1 MKYRYAAIPISL
13 IAVML
18 ICTGCVSTETY
29 PSYLSATS
37 TYDLRIIAD
46 GPVTNATFCIPL
58 PVKNGIPM
66 VGSRPLSPEDFRKP
80 GFTVSFT
87 QTPPDYPYSGKISDT
102 GSTAWFVT
110 ISADSWP
117 ANGYDLEIANGSH
130 HLSSSRGF
138 LETRT
143 PIGNE
148 SVLQPKLNFSA
159 PILEPEGVLFTTL
172 TRYKNAGSFPQTV
185 PAYEVYFAN
194 RNTSLQF
201 STEIEGSNMWLEGP
215 DQWRDNWY
223 SDSINIRLRGNGTGW
238 YPVSQYT
245 IDGDFWPAY
254 GYYPD
259 LARPEWQKPLT

>member
-1 MKYRYAAIPISL
+1 MKFLYEAIPISL

-29 PSYLSATS
+29 PSYLSASS
-37 TYDLRIIAD
+37 TYDLRIIPD

-58 PVKNGIPM
+58 PVKNGMPF
-66 VGSRPLSPEDFRKP
+66 VGSHLLSLEDFRKP

-87 QTPPDYPYSGKISDT
+87 QTPPDYPYSGKTPET
-102 GSTAWFVT
+102 GSAAWFVT

-117 ANGYDLEIANGSH
+117 ANGYDLEIANGSY
-130 HLSSSRGF
+130 HLPSPRGF

-148 SVLQPKLNFSA
+148 SVMQPKLNFSA
-159 PILEPEGVLFTTL
+159 PILEPVGVPFTTL
-172 TRYKNAGSFPQTV
+172 TRYKNAGTIPQTLPV
-185 PAYEVYFAN
+185 SMVYHADP
-194 RNTSLQF
+194 NTTVQIYA
-201 STEIEGSNMWLEGP
+201 TIKGVNQWLDGT
-215 DQWRDNWY
+215 DQWHNNEY
-223 SDSINIRLRGNGTGW
+223 FDSMTIGLKGAGTGW

-245 IDGDFWPAY
+245 IDGGYWPAH

-259 LARPEWQKPLT
+259 LSQPEWQKPLP